1 MLSRFAVPALGV
13 LLSCLA
19 STVSAAQTVAT
30 QQVRRFTVVAGLNR
44 ATFRGEDVDGIE
56 SRTAF
61 LIGAGVHVQLS
72 RIVGFRPELLY
83 SMKGAVSTSALST
96 DEAEMRMNYV
106 ELPLLLH
113 IALPVAGGIRP
124 FVMGGPSV
132 GYRVG
137 CDMKTTSAG
146 ESDTITCAEI
156 AEILGEPELK
166 KTDVGVHAA
175 GGVAFDMGAREFT
188 LGVRYNRGL
197 SKVFA
202 DSQQKHR
209 VLSFVVGF
217 ELPVAGR

>member
-19 STVSAAQTVAT
+19 STVSEAQTVAT
-30 QQVRRFTVVAGLNR
+30 QQVRRFAVVAGLNR

-61 LIGAGVHVQLS
+61 LVGAGVQLQLS
-72 RIVGFRPELLY
+72 PTIGLRPELLY
-83 SMKGAVSTSALST
+83 SMKGAVSTSTFSS
-96 DEAEMRMNYV
+96 DEVEMRMNYI
-106 ELPLLLH
+106 ELPVLLH
-113 IALPVAGGIRP
+113 VALPVTGGIRP

-132 GYRVG
+132 GYQVG
-137 CDMKTTSAG
+137 CDMKATSAG
-146 ESDTITCAEI
+146 ESDTITCAEM
-156 AEILGEPELK
+156 AELLGQPAFK
-166 KTDVGVHAA
+166 KTDFGIHAA

-197 SKVFA
+197 SKVFD
-202 DSQQKHR
+202 DSQQKHS